1 MRQTVLARPNETCSG
16 RATRKVVG
24 IDSPTEAGD
33 DGCDL
38 AEYATL
44 RLIVNGGWKVD
55 DTIPVTVLRQ
65 RFDAM
70 HFAQRSFFEVIDSL
84 IAKGLLG
91 GDKKFIY
98 LTISGA
104 SCAQR

>member
-1 MRQTVLARPNETCSG
+1 
-16 RATRKVVG
+16 
-24 IDSPTEAGD
+24 
-33 DGCDL
+33 
-38 AEYATL
+38 
-44 RLIVNGGWKVD
+44 
-55 DTIPVTVLRQ
+55 
-65 RFDAM
+65 M